1 MSGRQIGNY
10 LITDYIG
17 GGGFG
22 SVFKAEDT
30 TQPGRV
36 VAIKELHKKHTRNS
50 VIKQRFFQEAVAM
63 ARLDHVNLP
72 RLFTFGEDNGCYY
85 LVMEFIAG
93 RVLADELRA
102 NGPLPAE
109 LAAGI
114 LAQVLDAVSY
124 AHRNGII
131 HRDLKPDNIILIDQN
146 GTLRVK
152 VLDFGIA
159 RLVGG
164 ESLTLAGEGFGTPA
178 YMSPERM
185 WGNTSDD
192 PRIDVYAIG
201 IILFE
206 MLTGRP
212 PFNSAA
218 TDPVVYWSEMRSLH
232 ESAPLPSLVEGG
244 VPAALDRI
252 VQRATAKRADDR
264 YATADEMLA
273 DLKRAMGSDVGVQ
286 VTGNLPAATGAARLA
301 LTTTPGGADVYV
313 DDAQR
318 GKSDA
323 IRGKALIE
331 SLAPGLHTVRVSKTG
346 YVDYKISV
354 ALEADH
360 QTDLQVALAARATAA
375 ISPAEMTAA
384 ADFATEK
391 LATAETSA
399 QTIIAASEAGGASP
413 ENTATLV
420 AAPAPP
426 TSKAEPLSTSAD
438 TAATQV
444 AAPPVTRGRPAATS
458 APAAIS
464 AAPDAT
470 RPQASP
476 TGRRIAY
483 AATVV
488 LLIALA
494 AGAYMVFRSPSRG
507 NTPTDAATTQ
517 QALAPA
523 APDATTPNANA
534 VASTAKAPDA
544 ATPQSDAERAAAEK
558 RAEAE
563 RKQKEEQQKEEQQK
577 ASKNAS
583 AAPAPAAAV
592 TPATPEPPQQTDEPP
607 AAAGATCVVVWVSDP
622 AGAGLRVMVEEQNAA
637 SGGMYNGRTGPKGR
651 WRVCGLTAG
660 HTVRVVVFGPRGA
673 MLGTKTQVLRAG
685 LNIAQIQL
693 DREPGAMPQSD
704 AGPMRKRPRWQ

>member
-63 ARLDHVNLP
+63 ARLDHANLP

-109 LAAGI
+109 QAAGI

-131 HRDLKPDNIILIDQN
+131 HRDLKPDNIILIDQG

-212 PFNSAA
+212 PFNSTA
-218 TDPVVYWSEMRSLH
+218 TDPVVYWSEMRTLH
-232 ESAPLPSLVEGG
+232 ESMPLPALVERG

-252 VQRATAKRADDR
+252 IQRATAKQAGDR

-286 VTGNLPAATGAARLA
+286 VTANLPAATGAARLA
-301 LTTTPGGADVYV
+301 LTTAPGGADVYL
-313 DDAQR
+313 DDALR
-318 GKSDA
+318 GRSDA

-331 SLAPGLHTVRVSKTG
+331 SLAPGLHTVRVSKAG

-360 QTDLQVALAARATAA
+360 QTDLQVTLAARATAA
-375 ISPAEMTAA
+375 ISPAETTAG

-391 LATAETSA
+391 IASAEAIT
-399 QTIIAASEAGGASP
+399 AASDAGGGQPESAVTLLAASARP
-413 ENTATLV
+413 M
-420 AAPAPP
+420 
-426 TSKAEPLSTSAD
+426 SKAEPLSTSAD
-438 TAATQV
+438 LTATQLAATPV
-444 AAPPVTRGRPAATS
+444 TKAASAPTVVTNAAPLAARPE
-458 APAAIS
+458 
-464 AAPDAT
+464 
-470 RPQASP
+470 ASP
-476 TGRRIAY
+476 KGKRIAY
-483 AATVV
+483 VATAA

-494 AGAYMVFRSPSRG
+494 AGAFMVFRGPSRG
-507 NTPTDAATTQ
+507 NAPSDVSTNQ
-517 QALAPA
+517 QAIAPA
-523 APDATTPNANA
+523 APDIPTANANA
-534 VASTAKAPDA
+534 GAAAVKAPDA
-544 ATPQSDAERAAAEK
+544 NAPPQTDPERVAAEK
-558 RAEAE
+558 KLADAE
-563 RKQKEEQQKEEQQK
+563 RKQKEEQQK
-577 ASKNAS
+577 APKNES
-583 AAPAPAAAV
+583 RPAPEAAAV
-592 TPATPEPPQQTDEPP
+592 TPATPEPAQQSDGEPP
-607 AAAGATCVVVWVSDP
+607 AAPGITCVVAWVSGP
-622 AGAGLRVMVEEQNAA
+622 AGEPGAGLRVLVEEP
-637 SGGMYNGRTGPKGR
+637 GTTVMYNGRTGPKGR
-651 WRVCGLTAG
+651 WRACGLTPG

-673 MLGTKTQVLRAG
+673 MLGAKTQVLKAG
-685 LNIAQIQL
+685 LNMAQVRL
-693 DREPGAMPQSD
+693 DREPGTMPQSD
-704 AGPMRKRPRWQ
+704 AGNPMPMRKRPRWQRP

>member
-36 VAIKELHKKHTRNS
+36 IAIKELHKKHTRNS

-93 RVLADELRA
+93 RVLADELRS
-102 NGPLPAE
+102 NGPLPVD
-109 LAAGI
+109 LSAGI

-131 HRDLKPDNIILIDQN
+131 HRDLKPDNIILIDQD

-185 WGNTSDD
+185 WGNTSED

-212 PFNSAA
+212 PFTSTA

-232 ESAPLPSLVEGG
+232 ESAPLPSLVERG

-252 VQRATAKRADDR
+252 IQRATAKQADDR
-264 YATADEMLA
+264 YATAEEMLA
-273 DLKRAMGSDVGVQ
+273 DLKRAMGGQIATQ
-286 VTGNLPAATGAARLA
+286 VAGSLPVATGAARLA
-301 LTTTPGGADVYV
+301 LVTAPGGADVYV
-313 DDAQR
+313 DDTLCGR
-318 GKSDA
+318 SDA

-331 SLAPGLHTVRVSKTG
+331 SLAPGLHTVRVSKAG

-354 ALEADH
+354 SLEPDH
-360 QTDLQVALAARATAA
+360 QTDLQVTLAARATAA
-375 ISPAEMTAA
+375 ISPAETTAA
-384 ADFATEK
+384 ADFGTERM
-391 LATAETSA
+391 ANAETILAGSE
-399 QTIIAASEAGGASP
+399 AASNSSEA
-413 ENTATLV
+413 ATKSF
-420 AAPAPP
+420 AAPASS
-426 TSKAEPLSTSAD
+426 TKQAEPPATSAD
-438 TAATQV
+438 LVATHI
-444 AAPPVTRGRPAATS
+444 AAPLAAGDPTKAMPTASVTPLVTRPE
-458 APAAIS
+458 
-464 AAPDAT
+464 
-470 RPQASP
+470 ASP
-476 TGRRIAY
+476 KGKRIAY
-483 AATVV
+483 AATAV

-494 AGAYMVFRSPSRG
+494 AGAFVVFRGPAHGNASPDTATG
-507 NTPTDAATTQ
+507 QQAIAPAPTDT
-517 QALAPA
+517 PA
-523 APDATTPNANA
+523 AGNNADAT
-534 VASTAKAPDA
+534 KATS
-544 ATPQSDAERAAAEK
+544 ATPAQTEAERAAAEK
-558 RAEAE
+558 KAADEH
-563 RKQKEEQQKEEQQK
+563 KQKEEPQKPN
-577 ASKNAS
+577 KNEPTTTA
-583 AAPAPAAAV
+583 
-592 TPATPEPPQQTDEPP
+592 PATPAPPARPQQTETQPSTAP
-607 AAAGATCVVVWVSDP
+607 GVTCVRVDASGPNGEP
-622 AGAGLRVMVEEQNAA
+622 APAGLRVVLMVGAEN
-637 SGGMYNGRTGPKGR
+637 SYNGITNAVGR
-651 WRVCGLTAG
+651 WNTCGLTPGRMA
-660 HTVRVVVFGPRGA
+660 RAAVFGPRGA
-673 MLGTKTQVLRAG
+673 MLGNATLTLNAG
-685 LNIAQIQL
+685 LNIMQIQL
-693 DREPGAMPQSD
+693 RREPGAGPRANDNPM
-704 AGPMRKRPRWQ
+704 PMRKRPRWQ

>member
-30 TQPGRV
+30 TQPGRI

-93 RVLADELRA
+93 RVLSDELRT
-102 NGPLPAE
+102 NGSMSID

-114 LAQVLDAVSY
+114 LAQVLEAVSY

-131 HRDLKPDNIILIDQN
+131 HRDLKPDNIILIDQD

-164 ESLTLAGEGFGTPA
+164 ESLTLAGEGFGTPP

-212 PFNSAA
+212 PFHSTA

-232 ESAPLPSLVEGG
+232 ETAPLPSLVERG
-244 VPAALDRI
+244 VPEALDRI
-252 VQRATAKRADDR
+252 IQRATAKRADDR
-264 YATADEMLA
+264 YATAEEMLA
-273 DLKRAMGSDVGVQ
+273 DLKRAMGSNVGTQ
-286 VTGNLPAATGAARLA
+286 VAGSLPAATGAARLA

-313 DDAQR
+313 DDTLR
-318 GKSDA
+318 GRSDA
-323 IRGKALIE
+323 IRGKAVIE
-331 SLAPGLHTVRVSKTG
+331 SLAPGLHTVRVSKMG

-354 ALEADH
+354 ALEPDH

-375 ISPAEMTAA
+375 LSPAEATVAI
-384 ADFATEK
+384 DFDTEQM
-391 LATAETSA
+391 ASAETILAGSDA
-399 QTIIAASEAGGASP
+399 VNNSSEAVTKSF
-413 ENTATLV
+413 
-420 AAPAPP
+420 AAPASP
-426 TSKAEPLSTSAD
+426 TNLAASPSTTADLVATQLASPSVTSESSKALP
-438 TAATQV
+438 TAI
-444 AAPPVTRGRPAATS
+444 AAPVVARLE
-458 APAAIS
+458 
-464 AAPDAT
+464 
-470 RPQASP
+470 ASP
-476 TGRRIAY
+476 KGKRIAY
-483 AATVV
+483 AATAV

-494 AGAYMVFRSPSRG
+494 AGAFVVFRRPARDHVSTEAATSQPAL
-507 NTPTDAATTQ
+507 TPATTDAPT
-517 QALAPA
+517 
-523 APDATTPNANA
+523 
-534 VASTAKAPDA
+534 ASPGADA
-544 ATPQSDAERAAAEK
+544 AKTPSANPSQADAERAATEK
-558 RAEAE
+558 KAADEH
-563 RKQKEEQQKEEQQK
+563 KQKEEQQK
-577 ASKNAS
+577 ANKNES
-583 AAPAPAAAV
+583 TTPAPTTAAV
-592 TPATPEPPQQTDEPP
+592 TPATPEPPQQAEAEPP
-607 AAAGATCVVVWVSDP
+607 AAPGTTCVVVWVSGTTGEP
-622 AGAGLRVMVEEQNAA
+622 MVAGLRVLVEEQGTA
-637 SGGMYNGRTGPKGR
+637 SPSMYNGRTGPKGR
-651 WRVCGLTAG
+651 YRACGLTPG
-660 HTVRVVVFGPRGA
+660 HQVRVVVFGPRGA
-673 MLGTKTQVLRAG
+673 MLGTKTQVLNAG

-693 DREPGAMPQSD
+693 TREPGAMPQSD
-704 AGPMRKRPRWQ
+704 AAPFPRRRRWQ

>member
-30 TQPGRV
+30 TQSGRT

-93 RVLADELRA
+93 RVLSDELRT
-102 NGPLPAE
+102 NGPLSVD

-131 HRDLKPDNIILIDQN
+131 HRDLKPDNIILIDQD

-212 PFNSAA
+212 PFNSTA

-232 ESAPLPSLVEGG
+232 ESAPLPSLIERG

-252 VQRATAKRADDR
+252 IQRATAKQANDR

-273 DLKRAMGSDVGVQ
+273 DLKRAMGSQVGTQ
-286 VTGNLPAATGAARLA
+286 VAGSLPVATGAARLS
-301 LTTTPGGADVYV
+301 LVTTPGGADIYV
-313 DDAQR
+313 DDTLR
-318 GKSDA
+318 GRSDA

-331 SLAPGLHTVRVSKTG
+331 SLAPGLHTVRVSKES

-354 ALEADH
+354 ALEPDH
-360 QTDLQVALAARATAA
+360 QTDLQVTLAARATAA
-375 ISPAEMTAA
+375 ISPAEVTAA
-384 ADFATEK
+384 ADFGTEK
-391 LATAETSA
+391 MANAETILAGS
-399 QTIIAASEAGGASP
+399 QPISNASEA
-413 ENTATLV
+413 ATKSF
-420 AAPAPP
+420 
-426 TSKAEPLSTSAD
+426 T
-438 TAATQV
+438 
-444 AAPPVTRGRPAATS
+444 
-458 APAAIS
+458 APAAS
-464 AAPDAT
+464 VN
-470 RPQASP
+470 Q
-476 TGRRIAY
+476 
-483 AATVV
+483 
-488 LLIALA
+488 
-494 AGAYMVFRSPSRG
+494 
-507 NTPTDAATTQ
+507 
-517 QALAPA
+517 
-523 APDATTPNANA
+523 
-534 VASTAKAPDA
+534 
-544 ATPQSDAERAAAEK
+544 
-558 RAEAE
+558 
-563 RKQKEEQQKEEQQK
+563 
-577 ASKNAS
+577 
-583 AAPAPAAAV
+583 
-592 TPATPEPPQQTDEPP
+592 
-607 AAAGATCVVVWVSDP
+607 
-622 AGAGLRVMVEEQNAA
+622 
-637 SGGMYNGRTGPKGR
+637 
-651 WRVCGLTAG
+651 
-660 HTVRVVVFGPRGA
+660 
-673 MLGTKTQVLRAG
+673 
-685 LNIAQIQL
+685 
-693 DREPGAMPQSD
+693 
-704 AGPMRKRPRWQ
+704 